1 VHQVAM
7 PGGARAQMTFFGN
20 RVSDASYQPHNR
32 DFFLF
37 RKDVGG
43 SEWYQIFRFDVATGD
58 VTMLTDGKVA
68 QLGVYLVEQGRP
80 RRLRGYPA
88 QQRHLDFYV
97 MSSIRR
103 RSRSRAAAGI
113 PRAHKLLDQRTRCR

>member
-1 VHQVAM
+1 M

-43 SEWYQIFRFDVATGD
+43 GEWYQIFRFDVATGD
-58 VTMLTDGKVA
+58 VTLLTDGKSRNSEFIWSNKGDRVA
-68 QLGVYLVEQGRP
+68 YAGTLRNNATSTFMSCHRSGGEAGAAQPPGFLGRTNYWINELG
-80 RRLRGYPA
+80 
-88 QQRHLDFYV
+88 
-97 MSSIRR
+97 
-103 RSRSRAAAGI
+103 AGS
-113 PRAHKLLDQRTRCR
+113 D